1 MPTQQSDDD
10 DIDMPD
16 EELQGQEITITQTM
30 PNQENKRPCPGGPP
44 ILSKKF
50 RTQKRDEEEMSIL
63 KEIATSMNQK
73 SGKQKD
79 DESNECER
87 FGQYVSKSLDKL
99 DGKSRSICKNMIQN
113 AIFQCEMGV
122 PQSQISQ
129 HISASPPSSLH
140 LSW

>member
-1 MPTQQSDDD
+1 MSWWSSYTFQKVSDT
-10 DIDMPD
+10 
-16 EELQGQEITITQTM
+16 ET
-30 PNQENKRPCPGGPP
+30 RSGG
-44 ILSKKF
+44 
-50 RTQKRDEEEMSIL
+50 DAIL
-63 KEIATSMNQK
+63 KNIATSMNQK

-79 DESNECER
+79 DEANECER

-113 AIFQCEMGV
+113 AVFQCEMGV

-129 HISASPPSSLH
+129 QISASPPSSLH